1 MTPTTGTNNAVINIA
16 ATANTTSTP
25 RNAYVVVTS
34 GNLTKTVLVTQPA
47 TPTYLYVSRTTVALP
62 TYNACADTF
71 AISSNVNWT
80 ITINGG
86 SYATSIPTWLTVT
99 PSTGSNNMIVNIAAV
114 ANTTNAARYAYLS
127 VTSGTLSKTVLV
139 IQPAAILPVSYLNVS
154 RNNITIATNN
164 ACADTFG
171 ITSNVLWTVSVA
183 SNSAGSS
190 NTVSWL
196 TVTPASG
203 SNNMIIQIAATSNTS
218 TAARTAYITVSSGTI
233 IKTIIVK
240 QVGATVN
247 PGLTPLANNINYNA
261 NPNNNKNIDYSVIIY
276 PNPTKDFIVIT
287 PQQQFVNNDFVE
299 IYSLDGRKVMT
310 QILNGSN
317 AKIDIQGLKNGIYF
331 VRITQNSQVV
341 VKTISKN

>member
-1 MTPTTGTNNAVINIA
+1 
-16 ATANTTSTP
+16 
-25 RNAYVVVTS
+25 
-34 GNLTKTVLVTQPA
+34 
-47 TPTYLYVSRTTVALP
+47 
-62 TYNACADTF
+62 
-71 AISSNVNWT
+71 
-80 ITINGG
+80 
-86 SYATSIPTWLTVT
+86 
-99 PSTGSNNMIVNIAAV
+99 
-114 ANTTNAARYAYLS
+114 
-127 VTSGTLSKTVLV
+127 
-139 IQPAAILPVSYLNVS
+139 
-154 RNNITIATNN
+154 
-164 ACADTFG
+164 
-171 ITSNVLWTVSVA
+171 
-183 SNSAGSS
+183 
-190 NTVSWL
+190 
-196 TVTPASG
+196 
-203 SNNMIIQIAATSNTS
+203 MIIQIAATSNTS

-341 VKTISKN
+341 VKTIIKN